1 MFFHVKIQGNKK
13 KGDWIKKQIVWVFW
27 NNHVTE
33 LREKSIY
40 KNNEY
45 ASTRF
50 EELCT
55 YSGEVLSTR
64 EHKAITSKRKQNI
77 FITIDELKVYK
88 GNGKSDKL
96 KAYND
101 LFNK

>member
-1 MFFHVKIQGNKK
+1 MDKK
-13 KGDWIKKQIVWVFW
+13 TDCLGILKYSC
-27 NNHVTE
+27 NNNSC
-33 LREKSIY
+33 EKLIY

-45 ASTRF
+45 VYTGF

-77 FITIDELKVYK
+77 FITIDELKVLK
-88 GNGKSDKL
+88 GFTKYNKL
-96 KAYND
+96 KVYND
-101 LFNK
+101 LYNIIIIDKMIVISFEE